1 MQLDCYRVLQNPPK
15 IVPGH
20 SQRDWMDS
28 HDNRHPYRCLPLTM
42 ANSTGW
48 EILCPMD
55 LKIVWD
61 GGKLEHSLSFF
72 TTGDPTNLSSFVGS
86 HFRYGIVTFHT
97 GHLFRTP
104 PGWGTWVMG
113 PPNRPKEGI
122 QPLTGLVETDWLPFP
137 FTMNWQMMRPGEV
150 IFRKD
155 EPFCFVTLME
165 HKKLE
170 EVQPTLRYIF
180 DDKELKGEYDAWVES
195 RNTFNEKLSQNDKGA
210 LKEGW
215 QRHYMRGKKVSGGDA
230 DAHQTKRRLKD
241 PVEWKK
247 ID

>member
-1 MQLDCYRVLQNPPK
+1 MQLDCYRVLQRPPP
-15 IVPGH
+15 IVPGN

-28 HDNRHPYRCLPLTM
+28 HDNRHPYRCLPLSM
-42 ANSTGW
+42 ANSSGW
-48 EILCPMD
+48 EVLCPMD
-55 LKIVWD
+55 LKIVWN
-61 GGKLEHSLSFF
+61 GKKSETALSFF
-72 TTGDPTNLSSFVGS
+72 TTGDTANLPSFVGS

-97 GHLFRTP
+97 GYLFRTP

-150 IFRKD
+150 IFRKG
-155 EPFCFVTLME
+155 EPFCFITLME

-170 EVQPTLRYIF
+170 EVQPQLRYIF
-180 DDKELKGEYDAWVES
+180 DDKDLQGEYESWADS
-195 RNTFNEKLSQNDKGA
+195 RNEFNAKIQQNDEDA

-230 DAHQTKRRLKD
+230 HDHQTKRQLKE

-247 ID
+247 VD